1 MIRRLFLVIV
11 MALLLVPGAAMAQTP
26 PPRIIAIGDLHG
38 DWTAWRAIVRAA
50 GVMDDKGHWAGG
62 KTILVQTGDVPDRGP
77 DTLKI
82 IDDLMRLQKEAKA
95 TGGQVVTLVGNHES
109 MMMIGD
115 LRYVDPGE
123 YAAFVTKKSADLRK
137 ATFKANQKA
146 LLAAYRA
153 RDPNVSEA
161 QVEEAWFKQTPLGML
176 EHNAAWR
183 ADGRIGRW
191 VLKNPAAAL
200 IDGNLFVHGGLST
213 AYAALPIDEINRR
226 VAAAL
231 TAADQAPTAIISD
244 PDGPLWYRGFSM
256 PPASAAAPAAPS
268 EGTAAPPPAALPAAP
283 GPAELDA
290 VLKAYGARRM
300 IIAHTPALNG
310 IVIADGGRLVR
321 IDTGISRAYNGKP
334 SYLEIRGD
342 ILTPHV
348 VERPT
353 GGG

>member
-1 MIRRLFLVIV
+1 MIRRCFLAVM
-11 MALLLVPGAAMAQTP
+11 MALLLVPGAVVAQSS
-26 PPRIIAIGDLHG
+26 PRIIAVGDLHG
-38 DWTAWRAIVRAA
+38 DWAAWRAIARAA

-62 KTILVQTGDVPDRGP
+62 KTILVQTGDVPDRAP

-95 TGGQVVTLVGNHES
+95 AGGRVVTLVGNHES

-146 LLAAYRA
+146 LLEAYRT
-153 RDPNVSEA
+153 RDPNLSEA

-191 VLKNPAAAL
+191 VLKNPAVAL
-200 IDGNLFVHGGLST
+200 IDGNLFVHGGLSP

-231 TAADQAPTAIISD
+231 AAADQAPTAIISD
-244 PDGPLWYRGFSM
+244 PNGPLWYRGFSM
-256 PPASAAAPAAPS
+256 PPASAASAAPS
-268 EGTAAPPPAALPAAP
+268 EGAAVAPPAAAAAAP

-310 IVIADGGRLVR
+310 IVIADDGRLVR

-342 ILTPHV
+342 VLTPHV

>member
-1 MIRRLFLVIV
+1 MIRRRFLAVM
-11 MALLLVPGAAMAQTP
+11 MALFVALVPGAVVAQP
-26 PPRIIAIGDLHG
+26 QPPRIIAIGDLHG
-38 DWTAWRAIVRAA
+38 DWSAWRAVVRAA
-50 GVMDDKGHWAGG
+50 GLVDDKGRWTGG
-62 KTILVQTGDVPDRGP
+62 KTILVQTGDVPDRAP

-95 TGGQVVTLVGNHES
+95 AGGKVVALVGNHES

-137 ATFKANQKA
+137 AAFKANQKA
-146 LLAAYRA
+146 LLEAYRA
-153 RDPNVSEA
+153 RDPNMTEA
-161 QVEEAWFKQTPLGML
+161 QAEEAWFKQTPLGML
-176 EHNAAWR
+176 EHRAAWR

-191 VLKNPAAAL
+191 VVKNPAVAL
-200 IDGNLFVHGGLST
+200 IDGNLFVHGGLSP
-213 AYAALPIDEINRR
+213 AYAALPIEEINRR

-231 TAADQAPTAIISD
+231 TTADETPTAIISD
-244 PDGPLWYRGFSM
+244 PNGPLWYRGYAM
-256 PPASAAAPAAPS
+256 PTTPAAPAAPTES
-268 EGTAAPPPAALPAAP
+268 AAPPPATAAASGP
-283 GPAELDA
+283 GELEA
-290 VLKAYGARRM
+290 VLKAYGAKRM
-300 IIAHTPALNG
+300 IIAHTPALSG

-321 IDTGISRAYNGKP
+321 IDTGISRAYGGKP

-342 ILTPHV
+342 VLTPHA

>member
-1 MIRRLFLVIV
+1 MIRRLFLAVA
-11 MALLLVPGAAMAQTP
+11 MALLLVPGAAMAQAT

-62 KTILVQTGDVPDRGP
+62 KTVLVQTGDVPDRGP

-95 TGGQVVTLVGNHES
+95 AGGQVVTLVGNHES

-153 RDPNVSEA
+153 PDPNVSEA

-191 VLKNPAAAL
+191 VLKNPAVAL

-226 VAAAL
+226 VAASL

-244 PDGPLWYRGFSM
+244 PNGPLWYRGFAM
-256 PPASAAAPAAPS
+256 PPASAAASAAPS
-268 EGTAAPPPAALPAAP
+268 EGEAVPPPTATP
-283 GPAELDA
+283 GPGELDA

-300 IIAHTPALNG
+300 VIAHTPALGG

-342 ILTPHV
+342 VLTPHV